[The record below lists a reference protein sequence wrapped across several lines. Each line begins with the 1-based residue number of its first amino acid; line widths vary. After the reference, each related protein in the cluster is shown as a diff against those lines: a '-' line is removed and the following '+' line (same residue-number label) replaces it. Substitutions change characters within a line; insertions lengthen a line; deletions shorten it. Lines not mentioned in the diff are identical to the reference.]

1 MDAIGIMADVTAPL
15 TVLHSIMPSVIT
27 EIDYVPGISRKN
39 APVMLTVH
47 LFHKGVSAGTMDV
60 AGVPA
65 VKERRLIV
73 PLFTGA
79 GFVVKEAVHGQ
90 GVHVQAL
97 RPVPACQGVNATMAV
112 HGIPSVLVP
121 LRAVVSANR
130 NVIVFPGVH
139 GMLSPRD
146 VNKGAAER
154 VEV

>member
-1 MDAIGIMADVTAPL
+1 ML
-15 TVLHSIMPSVIT
+15 SVIT
-27 EIDYVPGISRKN
+27 EIDYVNGISRKN
-39 APVMLTVH
+39 APVMLIVH
-47 LFHKGVSAGTMDV
+47 LFLHECASARTMDV

-73 PLFTGA
+73 PLLTA
-79 GFVVKEAVHGQ
+79 EGFVVKEAVHGQ

-97 RPVPACQGVNATMAV
+97 RPVPACQGINATMAV

-154 VEV
+154 VEI